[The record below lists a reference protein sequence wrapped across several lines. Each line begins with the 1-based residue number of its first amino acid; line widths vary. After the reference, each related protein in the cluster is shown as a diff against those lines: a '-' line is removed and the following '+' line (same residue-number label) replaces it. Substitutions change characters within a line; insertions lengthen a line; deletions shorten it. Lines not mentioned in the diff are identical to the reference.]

1 MEIKKTSII
10 DNNDSLFTGFNELDN
25 LIGQLN
31 TGLYVIGA
39 RPGMGKTSFL
49 LNIIANMIA
58 NIHTKNDILFVSTND
73 SKQINLERLTSI
85 ITKIPIRVIQND
97 EFISDQQTQILEEHP
112 ILKKITSKLNLLTLN
127 RLIQIDEVPN
137 LFKQSEEPVSIL
149 MIDHLQDFINPE
161 NGIHVDLQVEHIMKM
176 LKSLATQENIPIF
189 ITSNIERSVE
199 QRKGNNKMPLTKDL
213 NSKEIEK
220 HAEVL
225 IFLTRPEYYKII
237 DRNKEKTFA
246 NISVAKNNF
255 GSIGEFELATE
266 MDKLLFK
273 NK

>member
-1 MEIKKTSII
+1 MEIKNTSNI
-10 DNNDSLFTGFNELDN
+10 NSNDSLFTGFNELDN

-31 TGLYVIGA
+31 KGLYIIGA

-49 LNIIANMIA
+49 LNITANLIANDNLNGKIVF
-58 NIHTKNDILFVSTND
+58 IPTND

-97 EFISDQQTQILEEHP
+97 EIVSDEQTQLLEEQP
-112 ILKKITSKLNLLTLN
+112 ISEKITSTLNLLTLN

-137 LFKQSEEPVSIL
+137 LFNQSKEPVSIL

-161 NGIHVDLQVEHIMKM
+161 NGIHIDLQVEHIMNV
-176 LKSLATQENIPIF
+176 LKSLASQENISIF
-189 ITSNIERSVE
+189 IASNIERSVE
-199 QRKGNNKMPLTKDL
+199 KRTNKMPTSNDL
-213 NSKEIEK
+213 IGNIEK
-220 HAEVL
+220 HADVL
-225 IFLTRPEYYKII
+225 MFLLRPEYYQII
-237 DRNKEKTFA
+237 DKNEKTYA
-246 NISVAKNNF
+246 NISVTKNNF